1 MKSISTGLPIHVFDF
16 FSGCGG
22 TCKGFQDAGMRI
34 VFAID
39 NDPDSQETFRRN
51 FPNTH
56 LFPQNI
62 EDVHIGDLQ
71 SLIALS
77 QGHPTLF
84 SVSAPCQPY
93 TNQNTQKPAHDNR
106 RKLLDEFRQFVEYYL
121 PDYIF
126 LENVPGLQKLTI
138 SEAPFARFI
147 ATLDSLGYEY
157 EHDVIKAQDYGV
169 PQKRK
174 RLILIAS
181 RHGKIKFPQKTHGP
195 NTPNPQYS
203 KVIEWIGDLPS
214 IEAGSSHLT
223 IPNHVAASLSP
234 VNYQRI
240 INTPENGGRKDWP
253 ENLTLKCHSNG
264 YQGHTDVYGRMNW
277 NMPASCLTTRCIS
290 ISNGRFGHPD
300 QNRAISVREAACLQT
315 FPLDFL
321 FFGGL
326 TSMSR
331 QIGNAVPPL
340 LARRFGESFTNH
352 FLQYSKGVMH
362 GQV

>member
-1 MKSISTGLPIHVFDF
+1 MKSLRGSLPIHVFDF

-62 EDVHIGDLQ
+62 EDMHIGDLQ

-106 RKLLDEFRQFVEYYL
+106 RKLLDEFRRFVEHYL

-157 EHDVIKAQDYGV
+157 EHDVIRAQDYGV

-181 RHGKIKFPQKTHGP
+181 RHGKIKFAPKTHRP
-195 NTPNPQYS
+195 NTPDPQYS

-240 INTPENGGRKDWP
+240 INTPANGGRKDWP

-277 NMPASCLTTRCIS
+277 NRPASCLTTRCTS

-315 FPLDFL
+315 FPRDFL
-321 FFGGL
+321 FFGGI
-326 TSMSR
+326 TSMAR

-340 LARRFGESFTNH
+340 LAQRIGNTFIDH
-352 FLQYSKGVMH
+352 FISYSKE
-362 GQV
+362 